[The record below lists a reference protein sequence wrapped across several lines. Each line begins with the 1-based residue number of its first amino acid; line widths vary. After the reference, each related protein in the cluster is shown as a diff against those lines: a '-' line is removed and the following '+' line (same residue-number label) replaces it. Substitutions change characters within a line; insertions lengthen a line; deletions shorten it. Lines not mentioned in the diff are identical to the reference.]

1 MTDACYTPKAGKS
14 CIHLK
19 MRYHCQMR
27 VISNKALTD
36 FSTIHP
42 AAGEPLQ
49 AWRKIVESRTF
60 TNFAEMKATFNT
72 MDKVDM
78 YDIFDIGRNK
88 YRIVS
93 AVHFVQQKLYVRHVF
108 THKEYDKWKP

>member
-1 MTDACYTPKAGKS
+1 
-14 CIHLK
+14 
-19 MRYHCQMR
+19 MR

-42 AAGEPLQ
+42 GAHAPMQ

-60 TNFAEMKATFNT
+60 ASFAEIKMTFNAT
-72 MDKVDM
+72 DKVEA
-78 YDIFDIGRNK
+78 YYVFDIGGNK
-88 YRIVS
+88 YRIVT
-93 AVHFVQQKLYVRHVF
+93 AIHFDYQKLYIRHVF